1 MVEILG
7 DPIQVPVQPVGTEL
21 ISPEGTGQKQGT
33 GRVEKLEGANGVAGD
48 STS

>member
-1 MVEILG
+1 MVQILG

-21 ISPEGTGQKQGT
+21 ISHGGTGQKQGAD
-33 GRVEKLEGANGVAGD
+33 RVEKLEGGNGVVGD